1 MEATYD
7 HPWPTMTIGFDTAK
21 LILSKAS
28 LIVPAKLNYEI
39 LNIKVSCKYY
49 TSYIIQNIVNNITR
63 VVLSAVFDV

>member
-7 HPWPTMTIGFDTAK
+7 HLWPTMTIGFDTAK
-21 LILSKAS
+21 LILSS